1 MRIATEQLTEH
12 LKRQSLP
19 VYLLSGNESFL
30 LEESADKI
38 RQQLL
43 KHNDVEHK
51 RFNDTTSGMWEALQ
65 GELQHFSLFSSKQ
78 LIELR
83 LSKFAAHDVKQLLNL
98 LENLHS
104 DFTLL
109 LTTGQLSKQQQQ
121 AAWFK
126 LIEQKGAVIT
136 HWPLTGQAFAK
147 WVTSRAKQRGLTI
160 SEQELRLLIYH
171 TEGNCLAASQEIEQ
185 LYWFYQNAEQNPTS
199 TFAEQSQFTVFD
211 LSEAALQHQAARVI
225 KIVSCLKE
233 NTGSAEQLIIW
244 SLSQTLRA
252 LLKASETEHEAGR
265 RQILSQAGIRAN
277 SQSLYLKSL
286 KSPTPLRWA
295 KLLSLLSTVDR
306 QFKSGENSS
315 FWQSILK
322 ITLNLSKSYTHNR
335 AFCI

>member
-1 MRIATEQLTEH
+1 MRIAVEQLTEH
-12 LKRQSLP
+12 LKRQLLP
-19 VYLLSGNESFL
+19 VYLLSGAESFL

-38 RQQLL
+38 RQQVMS
-43 KHNDVEHK
+43 HNDVEHK
-51 RFNDTTSGMWEALQ
+51 RFSDTTSGIWDILQ
-65 GELQHFSLFSSKQ
+65 GELQHFSLFSNKQ

-83 LSKFAAHDVKQLLNL
+83 LSKFAAHDVKQLLKL

-109 LTTGQLSKQQQQ
+109 LITGQLSKQQQQ

-126 LIEQKGAVIT
+126 LVEQKGAVVS

-147 WVTSRAKQRGLTI
+147 WVTSRAKQRGLTL
-160 SEQELRLLIYH
+160 SEQDLRLLIYH

-185 LYWFYQNAEQNPTS
+185 LYWFYQDAGQNQTS

-211 LSEAALQHQAARVI
+211 LSEAALQHQPARVV

-233 NTGSAEQLIIW
+233 STGSAEQLIIW

-252 LLKASETEHEAGR
+252 LLKASETEHEASR

-277 SQSLYLKSL
+277 SQGLYLKIL
-286 KSPTPLRWA
+286 KNPAPRRWA

-322 ITLNLSKSYTHNR
+322 IALNLSKSYTHNR